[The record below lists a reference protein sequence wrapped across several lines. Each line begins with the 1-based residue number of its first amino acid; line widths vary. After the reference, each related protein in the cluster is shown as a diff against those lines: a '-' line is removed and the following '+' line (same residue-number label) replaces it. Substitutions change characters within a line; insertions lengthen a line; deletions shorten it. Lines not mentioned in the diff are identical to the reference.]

1 MRKFLKTKTGFA
13 LVDVIV
19 AASIISVS
27 LFAFV
32 SVAQKSVE
40 LSKKSL
46 YSTEAGF
53 LLEEGAEAVKMIRD
67 GAWTNITG
75 LSTSSTYY
83 LSWSGSAWSL
93 TTTSS
98 TIGVFT
104 RTITVANVNRDA
116 NDDITT
122 SGGTL
127 DSGTKKITVTVS
139 YPYGASTTTRT
150 LPFYISNIFN

>member
-1 MRKFLKTKTGFA
+1 MRKFLKIKTGFA
-13 LVDVIV
+13 LVEVIV

-27 LFAFV
+27 LFSFV

-40 LSKKSL
+40 LSKKAL

-67 GAWTNITG
+67 GAWTNITS

-93 TTTSS
+93 ATTASN
-98 TIGVFT
+98 IGVFT
-104 RTITVANVNRDA
+104 RTVTIANVSRDA

-122 SGGTL
+122 SGGTN
-127 DSGTKKITVTVS
+127 DTGTKKITITVS
-139 YPYGASTTTRT
+139 YPYGASTTSKT
-150 LPFYISNIFN
+150 LSFYISNIFN